1 MAINTYLARV
11 KLVQAATLAELETAI
26 NTFMS
31 DSYTG
36 EDALASG
43 EYVTNVDVDV
53 TTVRDVPEPVSLF
66 TATISI
72 VGSST

>member
-11 KLVQAATLAELETAI
+11 KLVQAATIAELETAI

>member
-53 TTVRDVPEPVSLF
+53 TTVRDVPEPVSTY

>member
-1 MAINTYLARV
+1 MAINNYLSRV
-11 KLVQAATLAELETAI
+11 KLVKAATLADLETAI

-36 EDALASG
+36 DDALQTG
-43 EYVTNVDVDV
+43 EVVTAVDVDV
-53 TTVRDVPEPVSLF
+53 TTVRDVPESVSLF
-66 TATISI
+66 IATISI

>member
-1 MAINTYLARV
+1 MARV
-11 KLVQAATLAELETAI
+11 KLVQAATLAELETAV
-26 NTFMS
+26 NEFMS

>member
-11 KLVQAATLAELETAI
+11 KLVQAATLAELETAV
-26 NTFMS
+26 NEFMS

-43 EYVTNVDVDV
+43 EYVTSVDVDV

>member
-53 TTVRDVPEPVSLF
+53 TTVRDVPEPVSFF

>member
-11 KLVQAATLAELETAI
+11 KLVQAATLAELETAV
-26 NTFMS
+26 NEFMS

>member
-11 KLVQAATLAELETAI
+11 KLVQTATLAELETAI

>member
-11 KLVQAATLAELETAI
+11 KLVQAATLAELETAV
-26 NTFMS
+26 NEFMS

-43 EYVTNVDVDV
+43 EYVNNVDVDV

>member
-1 MAINTYLARV
+1 MAINNYLARV
-11 KLVQAATLAELETAI
+11 KLVQASTLAALETAV

-36 EDALASG
+36 DDALQTG
-43 EYVTNVDVDV
+43 EVVTAVDVDV
-53 TTVRDVPEPVSLF
+53 TTVRDVPEAVSLF

-72 VGSST
+72 CGSST

>member
-1 MAINTYLARV
+1 MAINTYLSRV
-11 KLVQAATLAELETAI
+11 KLVQAATLAELETAV
-26 NTFMS
+26 NEFMS

>member
-11 KLVQAATLAELETAI
+11 KLVQAETLAKLETAI

-36 EDALASG
+36 DDALQAG
-43 EYVTNVDVDV
+43 EYVTAVDVDV